1 MSDTAYFEQAEQ
13 NIEILISEG
22 KFKEA
27 YEKCKRHLLQF
38 PDENI
43 FQKLKEKIEE
53 KVQEKNEKVIDEKIN
68 EVKSLWKENNYV
80 GILNK
85 LKPLLK
91 IDPENSRL
99 RKLISK
105 AQEEYKVKVEKLQKE
120 FGKTQ
125 VEKLSKLLEED
136 GKLLLEELFLLEK
149 NNPGNRQILRLTSDF
164 RNKLIRKKIKE
175 KSDLIRSEKYDDIEN
190 FISQLRKIDKKNSQ
204 IEKLEKSVK
213 LQKHDTQLDEKSEY
227 LYKSHTHLDTLMR
240 LKKFDK
246 AIIVANEIL
255 EVDENNEKIL
265 KTLKKAENLYFKSTK
280 KTSIE
285 SIGKSLQN
293 LSKEYK
299 KDKTQFVK
307 I

>member
-13 NIEILISEG
+13 NIEILISEE

-27 YEKCKRHLLQF
+27 YEKCKRYSLQF

-53 KVQEKNEKVIDEKIN
+53 KVQEKNEKVIDERIN
-68 EVKSLWKENNYV
+68 EAKSLWKENDYV
-80 GILNK
+80 EILNK

-91 IDPENSRL
+91 IDPENSKL
-99 RKLISK
+99 RNLISK
-105 AQEEYKVKVEKLQKE
+105 AQEKYKVKVEKLQKE
-120 FGKTQ
+120 FEKTQ
-125 VEKLSKLLEED
+125 VEKLNKLLEED
-136 GKLLLEELFLLEK
+136 EKSLMEELFLLEK
-149 NNPGNRQILRLTSDF
+149 NNPGNKQILKLTSDF

-190 FISQLRKIDKKNSQ
+190 FISQLKKIDKKNSQ
-204 IEKLEKSVK
+204 TEKLEKSIK
-213 LQKHDTQLDEKSEY
+213 LQKHDTQLGEKSEY

-246 AIIVANEIL
+246 AIKVANEIL
-255 EVDENNEKIL
+255 ETNKNNKKVLKI
-265 KTLKKAENLYFKSTK
+265 LKKAENLYFKSTK
-280 KTSIE
+280 KASIE
-285 SIGKSLQN
+285 SINESLQI
-293 LSKEYK
+293 LSEEYE